1 MHFLTASIYSTNAHL
16 SYVHNL
22 KASLGVTGV

>member
-1 MHFLTASIYSTNAHL
+1 MHFLTASIYNTYTHL
-16 SYVHNL
+16 SSVHKL